1 MSYVQVACT
10 ALGADHPLLGGRV
23 FDMCIVDE
31 AGQITLPV
39 CVGPLLK
46 ARRFTLVGD
55 QYQLPPLVQNKDAA
69 AEGLAT
75 SLFRRL
81 CEAHP
86 KVTHVPNLCAGGSVT
101 LISLH
106 FLTCFW
112 CLLGYFLCICYHARP
127 TIKR

>member
-1 MSYVQVACT
+1 VACT
-10 ALGADHPLLGGRV
+10 ALGADNALLSGRV
-23 FDMCIVDE
+23 FDMCIMDE

-39 CVGPLLK
+39 SIGPLLK

-86 KVTHVPNLCAGGSVT
+86 KVR
-101 LISLH
+101 LH
-106 FLTCFW
+106 
-112 CLLGYFLCICYHARP
+112 
-127 TIKR
+127 